1 VNLAGF
7 SGSAARSSR
16 ERAWPGR
23 DLRVALAAGAFL
35 ADLREL
41 GRAGP
46 RIGSVEATTPAERR
60 SWFGRTCM
68 VDADEVLG
76 RVGLDRLAHDQRS
89 PDGVRPD
96 RVLVPGRALDEAEP
110 VGPAAHR
117 GAAVAPQHPAASTT
131 TMMWA
136 LVGHRDQPVPQHR
149 QHVGQPGLPAPLLE
163 VLGEDGAGVG
173 APVWVDAM
181 PADPG
186 PRGADQGP
194 RRALGPG

>member
-35 ADLREL
+35 ADLREP

-136 LVGHRDQPVPQHR
+136 LVATVTSPSRSTGSTSASPDSRRRCSRCSVKTGRASVPRSGSTPCRRTLAHEA
-149 QHVGQPGLPAPLLE
+149 LI
-163 VLGEDGAGVG
+163 
-173 APVWVDAM
+173 
-181 PADPG
+181 
-186 PRGADQGP
+186 
-194 RRALGPG
+194 RALGAP